1 MQPATIECLCL
12 LFAGRTVVVG
22 IGNRLR
28 GDDGFGPAVAEKLEG
43 RVRSAVV
50 DAGNAPENHLGVIA
64 GHKPDVVLLVD
75 AADFGG
81 GPGDVVLLDAD
92 ELSTTSFSTHMPAL
106 SLMKTYLAAERDV
119 PVVVL
124 AAQPSS
130 TDLGESMSD
139 QMLAAVER
147 TVGLIEAADAAHRE
161 DRQVGH
167 GPLGANGRRN
177 ANVILKTT
185 LTVTAESRA
194 TTQPFC
200 CGFHSA
206 VTPALQP
213 CASIVST
220 HTSVIG
226 FAFRDA

>member
-1 MQPATIECLCL
+1 M
-12 LFAGRTVVVG
+12 G

-43 RVRSAVV
+43 RVRAAVV
-50 DAGNAPENHLGVIA
+50 NAGNAPENHLGVIA

-81 GPGDVVLLDAD
+81 GPGDVVLLDVD

-124 AAQPSS
+124 AAQPGS

-147 TVGLIEAADAAHRE
+147 TVDLIEAADAA
-161 DRQVGH
+161 
-167 GPLGANGRRN
+167 
-177 ANVILKTT
+177 T
-185 LTVTAESRA
+185 
-194 TTQPFC
+194 
-200 CGFHSA
+200 HSE
-206 VTPALQP
+206 
-213 CASIVST
+213 
-220 HTSVIG
+220 
-226 FAFRDA
+226 